1 LSESPARTEAT
12 ARTFAF
18 EILKRVAN
26 SGAWASVLLER
37 RERELTD
44 AREAG
49 LLHELVLGIL
59 RRQRALDH
67 AIDSVASRPAAE
79 MDPDVSVAL
88 RIGAYSLLYLDRV
101 PDFAAVDSAVGLV
114 AATRSRGRT
123 GFVNAVLRAL
133 SRRGPEALPGAPVA
147 GDVPSLAR
155 FHSFPDWWV
164 TRLVDRLG
172 WDTAEAVLSG
182 SNRPAEVV
190 LHVDLARNTPPELAQ
205 RLETDGIQVEA
216 GRLARNALRVVD
228 GRLGRTR
235 AVEEGLAWV
244 QDEAAQLVT
253 EMFGET
259 VGPKVA
265 DLCAAPGGKTLHL
278 AQGLVDGGVVVAI
291 DRHAGRM
298 RRLKTNVLRHAGSKV
313 VLAQADVSGPHLPL
327 EPGFQQVLVDAPCS
341 GTGTLR
347 RHPEIRWRLGEDDPK
362 LLAVRQRGLLAA
374 AADIVVP
381 GGSVVYSVCSMEP
394 EEGSQVVRH
403 FLASRADFE
412 VVDPRPHLSIDAR
425 DLVSGAGFLETSP
438 VLRGLD
444 GFFAARLRKIEVS
457 R

>member
-1 LSESPARTEAT
+1 MSGSPGQTEAT
-12 ARTFAF
+12 SRSLAF
-18 EILKRVAN
+18 EILRRVEG

-37 RERELTD
+37 RELELTD
-44 AREAG
+44 AREAA
-49 LLHELVLGIL
+49 LLHEIVLGIL
-59 RRQRALDH
+59 RRRRALDH
-67 AIDSVASRPAAE
+67 AIDSVASRPTVE
-79 MDPDVSVAL
+79 MDPEVRVAL

-114 AATRSRGRT
+114 AATRSRGGT
-123 GFVNAVLRAL
+123 GFVNAVLRAV
-133 SRRGPEALPGAPVA
+133 SRRGREALPAAPVA
-147 GDVPSLAR
+147 GDVASLAR

-164 TRLVDRLG
+164 GRLVDRLG
-172 WDTAEAVLSG
+172 WDPAEAVLAA

-190 LHVDLARNTPPELAQ
+190 LHADLTRNTTSELAQ
-205 RLETDGIQVEA
+205 RLQSDGIRVEP
-216 GRLARNALRVVD
+216 GRLARDALRIVS

-235 AVEEGLAWV
+235 AIEEGLAWV

-253 EMFGET
+253 EIFGET

-278 AQGLVDGGVVVAI
+278 AQRLVPGGIVVAI

-298 RRLKTNVLRHAGSKV
+298 RRLRANALRHADGKALLV
-313 VLAQADVSGPHLPL
+313 QADASGSRLPF
-327 EPGFQQVLVDAPCS
+327 GQVFQHVLVDAPCS

-362 LLAVRQRGLLAA
+362 LLAVRQHALLAA
-374 AADIVVP
+374 AAEIVVP

-394 EEGSQVVRH
+394 EEGSEVVRH
-403 FLASRADFE
+403 FLASRPDFE
-412 VVDPRPHLSIDAR
+412 IVDPRPSLSTEAR
-425 DLVSGAGFLETSP
+425 GLVCGPGFLETSP
-438 VLRGLD
+438 VLHGLD
-444 GFFAARLRKIEVS
+444 GFFAVHLKKTGLS

>member
-1 LSESPARTEAT
+1 MSGSPGQTEAT
-12 ARTFAF
+12 ARTLAF
-18 EILKRVAN
+18 EILKRVEN
-26 SGAWASVLLER
+26 SGAWASVLLDR

-49 LLHELVLGIL
+49 LLHEVVLGIL
-59 RRQRALDH
+59 RRRRALDH
-67 AIDSVASRPAAE
+67 AIDSVASRQTAE
-79 MDPDVSVAL
+79 MDPDVLIAL
-88 RIGAYSLLYLDRV
+88 RIGAYSLLFLDRV

-133 SRRGPEALPGAPVA
+133 SRRGPEALPPAPTV
-147 GDVPSLAR
+147 GDVRSLAR
-155 FHSFPDWWV
+155 FYSFPDWWV

-172 WDTAEAVLSG
+172 WDSAEALLSG
-182 SNRPAEVV
+182 CNRPAEVV
-190 LHVDLARNTPPELAQ
+190 LHVDLARTTRSELAQ
-205 RLETDGIQVEA
+205 RLETDGIRVEP
-216 GRLARNALRVVD
+216 GRLAREALRVVE
-228 GRLGRTR
+228 GRLSRTR
-235 AVEEGLAWV
+235 AIEEGLAWV

-253 EMFGET
+253 EIFGET

-278 AQGLVDGGVVVAI
+278 AQRLVPGGIVVAV

-298 RRLKTNVLRHAGSKV
+298 RRLKMNTLRHADGTA
-313 VLAQADVSGPHLPL
+313 VLVRADVSASRLPL

-362 LLAVRQRGLLAA
+362 LLAARQRRMLAA
-374 AADIVVP
+374 AAEIVAP

-394 EEGSQVVRH
+394 EEGSEVVGE
-403 FLASRADFE
+403 FLSARSDFE
-412 VVDPRPHLSIDAR
+412 IVDPRPHLSTEAR
-425 DLVSGAGFLETSP
+425 ALVREPGFLETSP
-438 VLRGLD
+438 VPHGLD
-444 GFFAARLRKIEVS
+444 GFFAVRLKKAEVS